1 LKSYLENQT
10 ASNRGEYVRWNNNK
24 SKRKWRVVTVDISA
38 SEIAGNKMFD
48 NFSWLTQ
55 VTHLDVSLVTGIE
68 IH

>member
-1 LKSYLENQT
+1 VS
-10 ASNRGEYVRWNNNK
+10 
-24 SKRKWRVVTVDISA
+24 VDISA